1 MDSIK
6 NIFAIPELRKRVLF
20 TFGLLAVYRLG
31 GHVPTP
37 GINTDALALLAE
49 QAASS
54 NLFGLYDMFSG
65 RNLSQMTVFALGVMP

>member
-1 MDSIK
+1 MAASRTSLPFR
-6 NIFAIPELRKRVLF
+6 NSGKRVLF

-54 NLFGLYDMFSG
+54 NLFGL
-65 RNLSQMTVFALGVMP
+65 